1 MSVSCLYLT
10 VTFIDGSM
18 ATLETN
24 YKQSLPENDVGNS
37 VNKKAV

>member
-1 MSVSCLYLT
+1 MAVSCLYLT

-18 ATLETN
+18 ATLETK
-24 YKQSLPENDVGNS
+24 YEQALPENDVGNS